1 MTCNGVC
8 MATASRIARV
18 VVCDAGPLIHLD
30 ELDSLSLLDDFP
42 SVLVPDAV
50 WVEAERH
57 RPHIFDRLAP
67 SFVRVIP
74 QHPPRLGLTAL
85 SRLMPLH
92 AGETQAL
99 QIAAEH
105 GADLLLTDDTA
116 ARLAARELQLPVHGT
131 LGILLRA
138 IRRGQRSAQEVLE
151 LLRAIPG
158 RSTLHIKPSLLL
170 EIVAEVERIAG

>member
-1 MTCNGVC
+1 

-30 ELDSLSLLDDFP
+30 ELDSLRLLCDFP
-42 SVLVPDAV
+42 SVLVPEVV
-50 WVEAERH
+50 WAEAERH
-57 RPHIFDRLAP
+57 RPHLFDTSSP
-67 SFVRVIP
+67 SFARVTP
-74 QHPPRLGLTAL
+74 QHPPRPALAAL

-99 QIAAEH
+99 QIAEEQ

-138 IRRGQRSAQEVLE
+138 IRRGQRSAQQVLD
-151 LLRAIPG
+151 LVRAIPE

-170 EIVAEVERIAG
+170 EVMAEVERTLG

>member
-1 MTCNGVC
+1 
-8 MATASRIARV
+8 MATDSPIARV

-30 ELDSLSLLDDFP
+30 ELDSLRLLCDFP
-42 SVLVPDAV
+42 SVLVPEVV
-50 WVEAERH
+50 WAEAERH
-57 RPHIFDRLAP
+57 RPHIFAMPNLP
-67 SFVRVIP
+67 FVRVRP
-74 QHPPRLGLTAL
+74 QHPPRPALAAL

-99 QIAAEH
+99 QIAEEQ

-116 ARLAARELQLPVHGT
+116 ARLAARELQLSVHGT

-138 IRRGQRSAQEVLE
+138 IRRGQRSTPEMLV
-151 LLRAIPG
+151 LLRAIPE

-170 EIVAEVERIAG
+170 EVIAQVERTVG